1 MSLRTFVVRRF
12 IEPAR
17 RGINLPMLIR
27 GRAADGEEHHI
38 YVKTRAGYGDR
49 PFASGVELFTT
60 MLARELGLKAPEPVL
75 VEIPRGFEKHIF
87 DHPRHRE
94 LLAKSAGLN
103 FGTLALGGDW
113 KTWPVQM
120 SIRAFPSDLVERILL
135 FDAIAQH
142 TDRASDNPNML
153 WRDHESVVLDH
164 EKCFGYLALSSDP
177 RQGWRE
183 FFQRD
188 GMRTQCLRRHGKAL
202 LSGTFGDAMHESL
215 LGMSFEN
222 RFAELARVATAAFP
236 ESGMEIQRIREYL
249 DSLTNNFGEFLG
261 YLKHALDQ

>member
-1 MSLRTFVVRRF
+1 MSLRTFEARRF

-17 RGINLPMLIR
+17 RGINHPMLIR
-27 GRAADGEEHHI
+27 GRASDGEDHRI

-60 MLARELGLKAPEPVL
+60 MLARELGLNAPEPVL
-75 VEIPRGFEKHIF
+75 VEIPPGFEKRVF
-87 DHPRHRE
+87 DYPRHRE

-103 FGTLALGGDW
+103 FGTLAMGGDW

-120 SIRAFPSDLVERILL
+120 SIRAFPSDMVERILL
-135 FDAIAQH
+135 FDAMAQH

-153 WRDHESVVLDH
+153 WRGHEIVVLDH
-164 EKCFGYLALSSDP
+164 EKCFGYLALPSGS
-177 RQGWRE
+177 RHGWRE

-188 GMRTQCLRRHGKAL
+188 GMRTHCLRHHGKAL

-215 LGMSFEN
+215 LGLSFEN
-222 RFAELARVATAAFP
+222 RFAELAREATGAFP

-249 DSLTNNFGEFLG
+249 DALTNNFRDFVG
-261 YLKHALDQ
+261 YLKHSLDQ

>member
-1 MSLRTFVVRRF
+1 MSLRTFEARRF

-17 RGINLPMLIR
+17 RGINHPMLIR
-27 GRAADGEEHHI
+27 GRASDGEDHRI
-38 YVKTRAGYGDR
+38 YIKTRAGYGDR

-60 MLARELGLKAPEPVL
+60 MLARELGLNAPEPVL
-75 VEIPRGFEKHIF
+75 VEIPPGFEKRVF
-87 DHPRHRE
+87 DHAMHRE

-103 FGTLALGGDW
+103 FGTLAMGGDW

-120 SIRAFPSDLVERILL
+120 SIRAFPSDVVERILL

-153 WRDHESVVLDH
+153 WRGHEIVVLDH
-164 EKCFGYLALSSDP
+164 EKCFGYLALPSGS
-177 RQGWRE
+177 RYGWRE

-188 GMRTQCLRRHGKAL
+188 GMRTHCLRHHGKAL
-202 LSGTFGDAMHESL
+202 LSESFGDAMHESL
-215 LGMSFEN
+215 LGLSFEN
-222 RFAELARVATAAFP
+222 RFAELALEATGAFP
-236 ESGMEIQRIREYL
+236 ESEMEIQRIREYL
-249 DSLTNNFGEFLG
+249 DALTNNFRDFIG